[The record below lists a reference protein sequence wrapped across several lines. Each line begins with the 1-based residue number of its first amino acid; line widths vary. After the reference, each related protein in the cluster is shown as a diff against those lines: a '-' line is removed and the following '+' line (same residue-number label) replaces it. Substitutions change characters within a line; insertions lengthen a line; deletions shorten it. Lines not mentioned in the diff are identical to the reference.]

1 MRPSI
6 LVLTKPVKVG
16 ATSFESPVLMTG
28 GLRVGLVIE
37 GRTSEIQ
44 SKASQ
49 NDGSR
54 FLQSLPQRRIVLER
68 FVAYLFIN
76 CECAQGWDERLPEE
90 WTSVWTCKI
99 MSKPSMIACQ
109 WLVSPLSALYV
120 TSYAKPK

>member
-16 ATSFESPVLMTG
+16 ATSFESLVLMTG
-28 GLRVGLVIE
+28 VLRVGLVSE
-37 GRTSEIQ
+37 GQTSEIQ

-49 NDGSR
+49 NDSLR
-54 FLQSLPQRRIVLER
+54 FLQSLPQQRIALER
-68 FVAYLFIN
+68 FVACLFIN

-99 MSKPSMIACQ
+99 TFKPSMIACQ
-109 WLVSPLSALYV
+109 
-120 TSYAKPK
+120 